1 MLRANLTGMLQ
12 TMPNSQEIALV
23 FIFLEY
29 LMLTRA
35 QVLFLPLSLLFKVE
49 VSYAPRALNKDI
61 LKAKPTNM
69 LQTMPNSQEIAL
81 VSIFLE
87 LMRTQVLFSSFV
99 LVIQGRSELCP

>member
-1 MLRANLTGMLQ
+1 MRANLT
-12 TMPNSQEIALV
+12 S
-23 FIFLEY
+23 
-29 LMLTRA
+29 
-35 QVLFLPLSLLFKVE
+35 
-49 VSYAPRALNKDI
+49 
-61 LKAKPTNM
+61 M